1 MRKMLKKF
9 LLLLALMTILAAI
22 LASSLMGCTQKEAK
36 PLTGITG
43 ITIQPEAGQYLVYDN
58 EESAGFI
65 LSSLTSKSDVCDR
78 DYMDLQHHAIV
89 RKGEPCLLVTGQVES
104 ELDQDKYMT
113 LSARGYDA
121 GGNEVSYV
129 LDAGPIWG
137 VISIFIPAKGIDEF
151 VLHLRAAPDI
161 VKIELMPSPE
171 FYDEPP
177 P

>member
-1 MRKMLKKF
+1 MLKKF

-43 ITIQPEAGQYLVYDN
+43 ITIQPEPGQYLVYDN

-65 LSSLTSKSDVCDR
+65 LSSVTSKSDVCDR
-78 DYMDLQHHAIV
+78 DYIDPKDHATV
-89 RKGEPCLLVTGQVES
+89 RKGEPCLIITGQVES
-104 ELDQDKYMT
+104 EFSQDKYMT

-121 GGNEVSYV
+121 GENEVTYV

-137 VISIFIPAKGIDEF
+137 VISIFIPSKGTGEF
-151 VLHLRAAPDI
+151 TLHLKAAPGI

-171 FYDEPP
+171 LYDEPP

>member
-1 MRKMLKKF
+1 MLKKF
-9 LLLLALMTILAAI
+9 LLLLALITI

-43 ITIQPEAGQYLVYDN
+43 ITIQPEPGQYLVYDN

-65 LSSLTSKSDVCDR
+65 LNSVTIKSDVYDR
-78 DYMDLQHHAIV
+78 DYIDLQDHSTV

-104 ELDQDKYMT
+104 QLSQDKYMT

-121 GGNEVSYV
+121 GGEEVSYV
-129 LDAGPIWG
+129 LDRGPIWG
-137 VISIFIPAKGIDEF
+137 VISIFIPAKSTDEF
-151 VLHLRAAPDI
+151 TLHLKAAPDI

>member
-1 MRKMLKKF
+1 M
-9 LLLLALMTILAAI
+9 
-22 LASSLMGCTQKEAK
+22 LASSLMGCTQKAAK
-36 PLTGITG
+36 PLTGITS

-65 LSSLTSKSDVCDR
+65 LNSVTSKSDVCDR
-78 DYMDLQHHAIV
+78 DYTDLQDHATV

-104 ELDQDKYMT
+104 QLDQDKYMT
-113 LSARGYDA
+113 LSARGYDFN
-121 GGNEVSYV
+121 GEEVSYV

-151 VLHLRAAPDI
+151 VLHLKAVPDI
-161 VKIELMPSPE
+161 VKIELMPSAE
-171 FYDEPP
+171 LYDEPP